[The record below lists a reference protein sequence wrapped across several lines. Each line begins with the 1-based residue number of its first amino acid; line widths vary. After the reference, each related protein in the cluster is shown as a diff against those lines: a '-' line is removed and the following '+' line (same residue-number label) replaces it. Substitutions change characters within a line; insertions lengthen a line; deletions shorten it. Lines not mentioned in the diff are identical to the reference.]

1 MNLNLSQRPKW
12 QIVSAIAAIALVLT
26 IIIVKVAGRK
36 SHDSASPGTKTQEVK
51 KDVWT
56 CPMHPQVK
64 QDKPGKCPICGMD
77 LVKMEQEETSAS
89 QSQVPQDHTSFKLS
103 LERQQMI
110 GVKTG
115 VVEKK
120 PLFKSIRASGRVA
133 FDPELYTAQNEYIE
147 AIRQLS
153 RVQDSPLADVRHSAE
168 RMVQSARLRLKL
180 LGLSDAQIRGLGSSE
195 AANQNL
201 LLTDKGDSVYIYAEV
216 YEIDLPNIQP
226 GLTAEITASFLG
238 GKTLEG
244 KVISVDRVLN
254 PTTRSAKVRI
264 LVPRAKALFRPET
277 FVNVTIL
284 SPLGEQVTVPLD
296 AVLDTGTQSWVFLV
310 KDDGTFEPRVVG
322 IKLHVNDQIAIES
335 GLKGGERIVTSANF
349 LIDSESRL
357 KAAAQGQQSSSGGD
371 SKPKTPECPPGEEWH
386 AQMNHCMKK
395 VGN

>member
-1 MNLNLSQRPKW
+1 
-12 QIVSAIAAIALVLT
+12 
-26 IIIVKVAGRK
+26 
-36 SHDSASPGTKTQEVK
+36 
-51 KDVWT
+51 
-56 CPMHPQVK
+56 
-64 QDKPGKCPICGMD
+64 MD

-89 QSQVPQDHTSFKLS
+89 QSQVPQDHAAFKLS

-216 YEIDLPNIQP
+216 YEIDLPNVQS

-238 GKTLEG
+238 GRTLEG

-254 PTTRSAKVRI
+254 AATRSAKVRI

-322 IKLHVNDQIAIES
+322 IKLHVNDQIAIEN

-357 KAAAQGQQSSSGGD
+357 KAAAQGQQSPSGGD